1 MGVSPASPSPLSGRG
16 AVGLKAERARAGA
29 LPVRVAPCPVLPS
42 GALEAK
48 VPRQLAQQRRV
59 NVPRLRLGE
68 RAAECCRR
76 CARQASET
84 CRPSHTR
91 SARDAQSELQRAS
104 PSGTRRT
111 PHGQGPPAAGGRA
124 REAAGRRCRGTRRSA
139 VAQPA
144 TVRRGCPTHRR
155 MKRTQ
160 ERASSIGCVAYR
172 NPTRVRFAVRTRG
185 WT

>member
-68 RAAECCRR
+68 RAAECRAAAAARGKPRR
-76 CARQASET
+76 RAGPPTLAPQETPRASCSEPRPAGRDARRTAKARQ
-84 CRPSHTR
+84 R
-91 SARDAQSELQRAS
+91 Q
-104 PSGTRRT
+104 
-111 PHGQGPPAAGGRA
+111 
-124 REAAGRRCRGTRRSA
+124 EAEHVKQQVVA
-139 VAQPA
+139 VEALGDQP
-144 TVRRGCPTHRR
+144 
-155 MKRTQ
+155 
-160 ERASSIGCVAYR
+160 
-172 NPTRVRFAVRTRG
+172 
-185 WT
+185 